1 MRLLRFII
9 YSDISLENNT
19 ILWIMRK
26 QTLVLLLL
34 IASISAMGQQGKPIR
49 IGIAGL
55 THDHVN
61 WILGYDKTSDIEIV
75 GISESNKELA
85 ERYSGRYNFSMDI
98 VYPTVKEMIDAKK
111 PEGVTAFGSIYE
123 HLEVVEICAPMGI
136 HVMVE
141 KPLAVS
147 VDHATQMEQL
157 AKKHK
162 IHLITNY
169 ETTWYPTNTKAYEMV
184 KKGAIGDLRRVI
196 VNDGH
201 RGPVEIGVS
210 KEFMNWLGDPV
221 LNGGGALID
230 FGCYGANL
238 ITWLMDG
245 ELPISITAVT
255 HTNKPEI
262 YPEVDDEATIILQY
276 PKMQGIIQASWNW
289 PFSRKDMEVYGQ
301 TGQIIS
307 MNKTDMSYKVSSN
320 ESAKIEKLTDRAEPF
335 RDPFML
341 FAAVIRGEVELEP
354 FAPSSLENNMI
365 VVRILEVA
373 KKSAES
379 GKRVYLRK

>member
-1 MRLLRFII
+1 
-9 YSDISLENNT
+9 
-19 ILWIMRK
+19 MRK
-26 QTLVLLLL
+26 QILSILLLL
-34 IASISAMGQQGKPIR
+34 AFFSATGQQGEPIR

-61 WILGYDKTSDIEIV
+61 WILGYEKTGDIEIV
-75 GISESNKELA
+75 GIAEPNKDLA
-85 ERYSGRYNFSMDI
+85 ERYANRYNFSMNI
-98 VYPTVKEMIDAKK
+98 VYPTLKEMIGAQT
-111 PEGVTAFGSIYE
+111 PEGVTAFGSIYD
-123 HLEVVEICAPMGI
+123 HLEVVETCAPLGI

-147 VDHATQMEQL
+147 VDHAKKMEHL
-157 AKKHK
+157 ANKYK

-169 ETTWYPTNTKAYEMV
+169 ETTWYPTNAKAYEMV
-184 KKGAIGDLRRVI
+184 KEGVVGELRRVI

-201 RGPVEIGVS
+201 SGPVEIGVS
-210 KEFMNWLGDPV
+210 NEFMNWLGDPV

-238 ITWLMDG
+238 ITWLMNG
-245 ELPISITAVT
+245 ESPISVTAVT
-255 HTNKPEI
+255 QTNKPDI
-262 YPEVDDEATIILQY
+262 YPKVDDEATIILQY

-307 MNKTDMSYKVSSN
+307 INKTDMSYKLSAN
-320 ESAKIEKLTDRAEPF
+320 EATQTEKLEERPEPYQ
-335 RDPFML
+335 DPFML

-365 VVRILEVA
+365 VVNILDAA

-379 GKRVYLRK
+379 GKRIYLRK

>member
-1 MRLLRFII
+1 M
-9 YSDISLENNT
+9 
-19 ILWIMRK
+19 LWIMRK
-26 QTLVLLLL
+26 QTIILLFLV
-34 IASISAMGQQGKPIR
+34 ASFSAFGQHGKPIR

-61 WILGYDKTSDIEIV
+61 WILGYEKTGDIEIV
-75 GISESNKELA
+75 GIAEPNKELA
-85 ERYSGRYNFSMDI
+85 QRYASRYNFPMDI
-98 VYPTVKEMIDAKK
+98 VFPTLKEMIDAQK
-111 PEGVTAFGSIYE
+111 PEGVTAFGSIYD
-123 HLEVVEICAPMGI
+123 HLAVVETCAPMGI

-147 VDHATQMEQL
+147 VDHANKMKQL
-157 AKKHK
+157 AKKHQ

-169 ETTWYPTNTKAYEMV
+169 ETTWYPTNAKTYEMV
-184 KKGAIGDLRRVI
+184 KEGAIGDLRRVI

-210 KEFMNWLGDPV
+210 KEFMNWLGDPI
-221 LNGGGALID
+221 LNGGGAVID

-245 ELPISITAVT
+245 EQPLSITAVIQ
-255 HTNKPEI
+255 TNKPEL
-262 YPEVDDEATIILQY
+262 YPKVDDEATIILQY

-301 TGQIIS
+301 TGQINSI
-307 MNKTDMSYKVSSN
+307 NKTDISYKLSAN
-320 ESAKIEKLTDRAEPF
+320 EATQIEKLDERAEPYQ
-335 RDPFML
+335 DPFML
-341 FAAVIRGEVELEP
+341 FAAVIRGETVLRP
-354 FAPSSLENNMI
+354 YAPSSLENNMI
-365 VVRILEVA
+365 VVRILEAA